1 MNGAGTQK
9 GYIFA
14 LAEDSS
20 FYIPNALHVERDD
33 TLLLFTDDEE
43 AAKAAER
50 DGVQLI
56 YGMEDVPDGV
66 YLDTPENRT
75 AILDSLEKHP
85 EYRNAAAA
93 DEQTPDMGIHFTS

>member
-1 MNGAGTQK
+1 MNGGKPQK
-9 GYIFA
+9 GYVFA
-14 LAEDSS
+14 LAENSS

-33 TLLLFTDDEE
+33 ELFLFADDEE
-43 AAKAAER
+43 AAQAAER

-85 EYRNAAAA
+85 EYRNVAAA
-93 DEQTPDMGIHFTS
+93 DKQAPEMGIHFT